1 MNYETT
7 CIGDEGGPATKQ
19 ILNNNKHRSYLVGI
33 ASDIPKYRISQI
45 RADKIDLLSK
55 KEL

>member
-7 CIGDEGGPATKQ
+7 CIGDEGGPATTQ
-19 ILNNNKHRSYLVGI
+19 ILNKNGHHSYLIGI